1 MDNYLHHRLKL
12 RDKKLKYDFLPS
24 MIEIIERPA
33 NRLADVI
40 LFLTIG
46 LIATAIAWAALWEV
60 DIAVTATGATMPEG
74 GVIALD
80 SAYGGRIARVEV
92 ADESHVRAGDVIA
105 VLENTEAALDAEEC
119 RYNLEVLRVQR
130 EMYGGIYEHLC
141 DADKEDSEEPYTA
154 DTSSYGEYAPLEEA
168 ILLENAVYEEEL
180 DRIENDEEKTA
191 YEKQHRLSV
200 LQNINTLD
208 VKIYSAEISLRNAE
222 EKLERYTVKAPVDGQ
237 ITQMSMISQGMLV
250 GAGES
255 IGYLIP
261 QDKENL
267 FTAYVPD
274 EDIGQIH
281 TGDTVSVRIAAYRDT
296 EYEYMEGTVATIGDI
311 ALNIDGIGAVY
322 AVGIRMDKLPEDLR
336 AGMEGTC
343 DIIIGTRTVLDYFME
358 PFLDGLHDSL
368 KEK

>member
-1 MDNYLHHRLKL
+1 MDNYLHKRLRL

-40 LFLTIG
+40 LFLTIA
-46 LIATAIAWAALWEV
+46 LIATAIVWAALWKV
-60 DIAVTATGATMPEG
+60 DIAVTAAGAAMPEG
-74 GVIALD
+74 GLITLD
-80 SAYGGRIARVEV
+80 SAYGGRIERIEV
-92 ADESHVRAGDVIA
+92 SDGSHVRAGDVIA
-105 VLENTEAALDAEEC
+105 VLENTEAMLDAEEC
-119 RYNLEVLRVQR
+119 RHNLEVLQIQR
-130 EMYGGIYEHLC
+130 EMYGKIYENLC
-141 DADKEDSEEPYTA
+141 VEEKEDSEEPYTT
-154 DTSSYGEYAPLEEA
+154 DTSVYGEYTSLADA

-180 DRIENDEEKTA
+180 NRIEDEEEKSA

-200 LQNINTLD
+200 LQNVNTLD

-222 EKLERYTVKAPVDGQ
+222 EKLERYTLKAPVDGQ
-237 ITQMSMISQGMLV
+237 VTQMSMITQGMLV
-250 GAGES
+250 EAGES

-261 QDKENL
+261 AEKENM

-281 TGDTVSVRIAAYRDT
+281 TGDAVSVRIAAYRDA
-296 EYEYMEGTVATIGDI
+296 ENEYMKGTIATVGDI

-322 AVGIRMDKLPEDLR
+322 AVGIRIENLPEDLK

-343 DIIIGTRTVLDYFME
+343 DIIVGTRTVLDYFME
-358 PFLDGLHDSL
+358 PFQDGLRDSL

>member
-1 MDNYLHHRLKL
+1 MNNYLQKRLRL

-40 LFLTIG
+40 LFLTIA
-46 LIATAIAWAALWEV
+46 LIATAIVWAALWKV
-60 DIAVTATGATMPEG
+60 DIAVTAAGAAMPEG
-74 GVIALD
+74 GLITLD
-80 SAYGGRIARVEV
+80 SAYGGRIERMEV
-92 ADESHVRAGDVIA
+92 SDGSHVRAGEVIA
-105 VLENTEAALDAEEC
+105 VLEDTEAALDVEEC
-119 RYNLEVLRVQR
+119 RHNLEVLRIQR
-130 EMYGGIYEHLC
+130 EMYGRIYEDLC
-141 DADKEDSEEPYTA
+141 AKDNEDSEEPYTT
-154 DTSSYGEYAPLEEA
+154 DTSLYGEYASLADA
-168 ILLENAVYEEEL
+168 ILLENTVYQEEL
-180 DRIENDEEKTA
+180 DRIEDDEEKA
-191 YEKQHRLSV
+191 VYAKQHKLNI

-222 EKLERYTVKAPVDGQ
+222 EKLERYTLKAPADGQ
-237 ITQMSMISQGMLV
+237 VTQMSMTSQGMLV
-250 GAGES
+250 EAGER

-261 QDKENL
+261 QEKENL

-296 EYEYMEGTVATIGDI
+296 EYEYMKGIIATVGDI

-322 AVGIRMDKLPEDLR
+322 EVGIRVENLPEDLR
-336 AGMEGTC
+336 TGMEGTC
-343 DIIIGTRTVLDYFME
+343 DIIVGTRTVLDYFME
-358 PFLDGLHDSL
+358 PFVDGLQNSL